1 MHLRFLESA
10 EHLQNKRMVSIA
22 WRIKTVKTMKIFLTL
37 LSVSAIVVAT
47 TVTLVE
53 PAQAQWGLMYP
64 DGSIRNRGVL
74 VGGPNPGHILDD
86 RLVLP
91 INKSTIDLTSGS
103 ISRGNRLVG
112 GPNPGRRLQV
122 CMQTG
127 LCYKTACFMD

>member
-1 MHLRFLESA
+1 
-10 EHLQNKRMVSIA
+10 MVSLA
-22 WRIKTVKTMKIFLTL
+22 WWIKTVKTIKVFLTL
-37 LSVSAIVVAT
+37 LSVSATVVAT

-74 VGGPNPGHILDD
+74 EDGSNPGRILND

-91 INKSTIDLTSGS
+91 INRSTIDLTSGS

-122 CMQTG
+122 CMQTN
-127 LCYKTACFMD
+127 LCH